1 MALIEQHFRTNA
13 ADVTS
18 AADDENFHPGAILP
32 VLSTELKFA
41 IRQLRGFFL
50 ARQRE

>member
-1 MALIEQHFRTNA
+1 VALIEQHLCANA

-32 VLSTELKFA
+32 VVLAKLKGL
-41 IRQLRGFFL
+41 IRQLRRFFL
-50 ARQRE
+50 VHQRE

>member
-1 MALIEQHFRTNA
+1 MPLAQVIENCDLVALIEQYLRANA

-41 IRQLRGFFL
+41 LR
-50 ARQRE
+50 

>member
-1 MALIEQHFRTNA
+1 VALIEQHLGTNA
-13 ADVTS
+13 TDVTS

-41 IRQLRGFFL
+41 IRHLRGFFL
-50 ARQRE
+50 VRQCE